1 MEYFSDFQLIF
12 FSTFFFDKQL
22 TAAIVIRWLPLSFFS
37 LNFASL
43 KILLHMLLLFHISSS
58 MIYASTRSMSPNSFA
73 CDGTDR
79 GVSPYPLAPLPR
91 VRAKAQNFLN
101 WCKLFMY
108 ISSWNW
114 VGPGCIVPWDFL
126 GPIPSTSNLGTNII
140 LKPPVNVSQSVLVY
154 FQVYSIC
161 LDVLRFLFLWS

>member
-1 MEYFSDFQLIF
+1 MRWMCRNTFSRTCPESKPNTLYIGL
-12 FSTFFFDKQL
+12 KL
-22 TAAIVIRWLPLSFFS
+22 CLSRDNLS
-37 LNFASL
+37 
-43 KILLHMLLLFHISSS
+43 
-58 MIYASTRSMSPNSFA
+58 
-73 CDGTDR
+73 
-79 GVSPYPLAPLPR
+79 PR
-91 VRAKAQNFLN
+91 VTIDVNIVEGHRWCDRKNWQWCQWCPLRARAKAQNFLN

-161 LDVLRFLFLWS
+161 LDVLRVLFLWS